1 MALKK
6 KMKTTDVSDST
17 STTDAMQPWNAAVH
31 IPLVA
36 WLAAAIV
43 VLAGLAVQWLTHGGL
58 EPLDARI
65 MTVTIIAA
73 VLMLLSMKVARQ
85 WERVVILR
93 LGKFDRLKGPGPFF
107 IIPVVESLAQ
117 IVDMRI
123 RATDFSSESTL
134 TKDTV
139 PVNVDAICFWL
150 VWDAKKAVLEVQD
163 FYLAI
168 VLSAQTALRD
178 IIGTH
183 ELADMLTHRGAL
195 GARLREILDEKTNP
209 WGISVQSVEIRDIII
224 PKDLEA
230 AMSKQA
236 QAERERQARIILST
250 AETEIAER
258 FAQAA
263 KQYERNPGAMH
274 LRGMNMLFEGL
285 KEKGSMIIVPS
296 SALETMNLGAMGGLA
311 ALSQVKS
318 KEEVAGTG
326 ETRRGS
332 GDEPST

>member
-1 MALKK
+1 MMRKNKTTEPASITRKYVESFKVPSAEMNLPAFLAALLILLAGFVVNRYVVGRWDTLNPVVAGVTIFVAVYILFALKVANQW
-6 KMKTTDVSDST
+6 DR
-17 STTDAMQPWNAAVH
+17 AV
-31 IPLVA
+31 V
-36 WLAAAIV
+36 
-43 VLAGLAVQWLTHGGL
+43 
-58 EPLDARI
+58 
-65 MTVTIIAA
+65 
-73 VLMLLSMKVARQ
+73 
-85 WERVVILR
+85 LR
-93 LGKFDRLKGPGPFF
+93 LGKFHRLRGPGMFF
-107 IIPVVESLAQ
+107 IIPVIESIVQ
-117 IVDMRI
+117 TVDMRI

-139 PVNVDAICFWL
+139 PVNVDAICFWM
-150 VWDAKKAVLEVQD
+150 VWDAKKSTLEVEN

-183 ELADMLTHRGAL
+183 ELAEMLTHRGAL
-195 GARLREILDEKTNP
+195 GNRLREILDEKTNP
-209 WGISVQSVEIRDIII
+209 WGITVQSVEIRDIII

-236 QAERERQARIILST
+236 QAERERQARIILGT
-250 AETEIAER
+250 AETEIAEK

-263 KQYERNPGAMH
+263 RQYEKNPMAMH

-311 ALSQVKS
+311 ALSQTAAAEQKT
-318 KEEVAGTG
+318 KAEG
-326 ETRRGS
+326 
-332 GDEPST
+332 

>member
-1 MALKK
+1 MRLKSRSTQPTAITRKYTEGINPPGAELNLPAFLAALLVLLAGFVVNRFV
-6 KMKTTDVSDST
+6 MGQWDVIHPIVAGVT
-17 STTDAMQPWNAAVH
+17 
-31 IPLVA
+31 ILVA
-36 WLAAAIV
+36 ID
-43 VLAGLAVQWLTHGGL
+43 VLFSL
-58 EPLDARI
+58 
-65 MTVTIIAA
+65 
-73 VLMLLSMKVARQ
+73 KVAKQ
-85 WERVVILR
+85 WDRAVILR
-93 LGKFDRLKGPGPFF
+93 LGRFHRLKGPGLFF
-107 IIPVVESLAQ
+107 IIPIVESIVQ

-139 PVNVDAICFWL
+139 PVNVDAICFWM
-150 VWDAKKAVLEVQD
+150 VWDAKKAILEVEN

-183 ELADMLTHRGAL
+183 ELADMLTHRGEL
-195 GARLREILDEKTNP
+195 GSRLREILDEKTNP
-209 WGISVQSVEIRDIII
+209 WGITIQSVEIRDIII

-236 QAERERQARIILST
+236 QAERERQARIILGT
-250 AETEIAER
+250 AETEIAQK

-263 KQYERNPGAMH
+263 KQYEANPMAIH

-311 ALSQVKS
+311 ALSQTHMEKG
-318 KEEVAGTG
+318 ERTPEGPAG
-326 ETRRGS
+326 S
-332 GDEPST
+332 

>member
-1 MALKK
+1 MIR
-6 KMKTTDVSDST
+6 
-17 STTDAMQPWNAAVH
+17 PWDPTLG
-31 IPLVA
+31 IPLAA

-43 VLAGLAVQWLTHGGL
+43 VLGGL
-58 EPLDARI
+58 GAAYVWREPREMFNI
-65 MTVTIIAA
+65 PIVIATA
-73 VLMLLSMKVARQ
+73 FVALYVLLALKVADQ
-85 WERVVILR
+85 WGRAVVLR
-93 LGKFDRLKGPGPFF
+93 LGKFHRLKGPGAFF
-107 IIPVVESLAQ
+107 IIPIVESIPQ
-117 IVDMRI
+117 IVDMPI

-139 PVNVDAICFWL
+139 PVNVDAICFWMA
-150 VWDAKKAVLEVQD
+150 WDAKKAVLEVQD
-163 FYLAI
+163 FFQAI

-183 ELADMLTHRGAL
+183 ELADMLTHRGEL
-195 GARLREILDEKTNP
+195 GKRLREILDEKTNP

-250 AETEIAER
+250 AETEIAEK
-258 FAQAA
+258 FAEAA

-318 KEEVAGTG
+318 KE
-326 ETRRGS
+326 
-332 GDEPST
+332 DERTEAKDK

>member
-1 MALKK
+1 MAQQK
-6 KMKTTDVSDST
+6 KMTDVINAISQRYGG
-17 STTDAMQPWNAAVH
+17 MQPREPGSG

-36 WLAAAIV
+36 WLVAILI
-43 VLAGLAVQWLTHGGL
+43 VLAGMGVHWLIQGGL
-58 EPLDARI
+58 EPLNVPV
-65 MTVTIIAA
+65 TVVTILLAIY
-73 VLMLLSMKVARQ
+73 VLLALKVANQ
-85 WERVVILR
+85 WDRAVVLR
-93 LGKFDRLKGPGPFF
+93 LGKFHRLAGPGLFF
-107 IIPVVESLAQ
+107 IIPIVESIAQ
-117 IVDMRI
+117 GVDMRI

-139 PVNVDAICFWL
+139 PVNVDAICFWMA
-150 VWDAKKAVLEVQD
+150 WDAKKAVLEVQN
-163 FYLAI
+163 FFQAI

-183 ELADMLTHRGAL
+183 ELADMLTHRGEL
-195 GARLREILDEKTNP
+195 GKRLREILDEKTNP

-250 AETEIAER
+250 AETEIADK
-258 FAQAA
+258 FAEAA
-263 KQYERNPGAMH
+263 KKYERNPGAMH

-296 SALETMNLGAMGGLA
+296 SALETMNLGAIGGLA
-311 ALSQVKS
+311 ALSQIHTEKDK
-318 KEEVAGTG
+318 KEPEGPV
-326 ETRRGS
+326 GS
-332 GDEPST
+332 

>member
-1 MALKK
+1 MTQK
-6 KMKTTDVSDST
+6 KMKTTDAVDTGTTSGST
-17 STTDAMQPWNAAVH
+17 PQLNINVH
-31 IPLVA
+31 VPLVA
-36 WLAAAIV
+36 WLAAVLV
-43 VLAGLAVQWLTHGGL
+43 VLAGLGVHWLVQGSL
-58 EPLDARI
+58 EPANP
-65 MTVTIIAA
+65 TIIVSTFIVAII
-73 VLMLLSMKVARQ
+73 MLLSMKVASQ
-85 WERVVILR
+85 WERVLILR
-93 LGKFDRLKGPGPFF
+93 LGRFHRLKGPGLFF
-107 IIPVVESLAQ
+107 IIPIVETIAQ

-123 RATDFSSESTL
+123 RSTKFSSEATL

-183 ELADMLTHRGAL
+183 ELADMLTHRGEL
-195 GARLREILDEKTNP
+195 GRRLREILDEKTNP

-250 AETEIAER
+250 AETEIAEN

-296 SALETMNLGAMGGLA
+296 SALETMNLGAMTGLA
-311 ALSQVKS
+311 ALSQTKIE
-318 KEEVAGTG
+318 KED
-326 ETRRGS
+326 RK
-332 GDEPST
+332 DESAE